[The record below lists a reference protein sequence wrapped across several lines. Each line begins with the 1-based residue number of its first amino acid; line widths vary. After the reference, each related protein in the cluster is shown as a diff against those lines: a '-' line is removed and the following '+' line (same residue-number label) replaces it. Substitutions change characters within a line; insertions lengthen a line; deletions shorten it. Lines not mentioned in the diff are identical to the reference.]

1 MMSSGGLEWVSAMAR
16 KKAQTP
22 GGVAKLRQAEALI
35 RQGTAAADTVR
46 VIALT
51 EPS

>member
-1 MMSSGGLEWVSAMAR
+1 MGVCDGAEEGADA
-16 KKAQTP
+16 